1 MHQNASSRSTSNF
14 PMGLVLFPLGGEEW
28 CLCGGKRSS
37 TRTTRRAPG
46 AQGALAQ
53 PRHGGRG
60 EMGRLRGRHRDRLR
74 RLLLSRGHCRRGN
87 PRGTTAAAGVW
98 RRTSRTSSRTLN
110 YMADLGGI
118 LEGTRGKPESAS
130 SARGWTPGVR
140 SVSSAASAEGVAPQP
155 RGSR

>member
-1 MHQNASSRSTSNF
+1 MPRARSLNLDTE
-14 PMGLVLFPLGGEEW
+14 V
-28 CLCGGKRSS
+28 
-37 TRTTRRAPG
+37 
-46 AQGALAQ
+46 
-53 PRHGGRG
+53 GGRWGDSEVAIETVFDGYYFLAVTAEG
-60 EMGRLRGRHRDRLR
+60 ET
-74 RLLLSRGHCRRGN
+74 
-87 PRGTTAAAGVW
+87 PRGTTAAAGEW